1 MSKEYLEALERLAMP
16 DELHIKECKRL
27 GIGLTKDYDILKQY
41 FESIDNSNPSEALEC
56 LRQIGIIEMYSHE
69 GTLLKDSISFKPE
82 YDTIKNY
89 ILKAQEQKMVL
100 KILFEKNVNIF
111 QLRMLCETLDEYNA
125 RPKEERLTEKEFN
138 LLKEMIN
145 NEL

>member
-1 MSKEYLEALERLAMP
+1 MSKELEVLGNIESALWDDNFHYQTHKEDLEVIEQALQRLEAIE
-16 DELHIKECKRL
+16 
-27 GIGLTKDYDILKQY
+27 
-41 FESIDNSNPSEALEC
+41 NSNPSEALEC

-138 LLKEMIN
+138 LLKEMV
-145 NEL
+145 ECLKS